1 MVWKLLRTDI
11 SKWQITA
18 YAIANIIGMLIAGLA
33 IQIYRDV
40 VPPGND
46 TSADPLGDIRYRVV
60 SRKST
65 QTLFGT
71 HPDGISE
78 EEIAAISRQP
88 WAAYAA
94 PFIPAGFDV
103 TVSLS
108 FGGNGFSTALFFEGV
123 PDEYLDI
130 KPRGWAFDPSAPE
143 VPIILP
149 RDYLALYNFGFA
161 PTRGLPTINERAASM
176 APLKV
181 TLSGN
186 GISKSLPGRIV
197 GFSSRL
203 NTIAV
208 PEDFVRWA
216 NAIFSPG
223 EPPAPT
229 RVIIR
234 MADPGNPEAGR
245 YLSSAG
251 LEESGGGETASRLSH
266 FLRVAAAA
274 VTGVGMLICLL
285 SAGMLVLSMFLL
297 LQKSRATLAGLINLG
312 YSPRNLAG
320 YYFRLILAVNVIVL
334 AISVT
339 ATTLIARSWQIR
351 LTDLGLGGTPI
362 WPTITA
368 MVATLAVLTLLS
380 GGITWR
386 VIGKI
391 WQK

>member
-1 MVWKLLRTDI
+1 MNPVLIQAIEPWRT
-11 SKWQITA
+11 
-18 YAIANIIGMLIAGLA
+18 
-33 IQIYRDV
+33 R
-40 VPPGND
+40 VPKIH
-46 TSADPLGDIRYRVV
+46 SRRVYSSFTGRRV
-60 SRKST
+60 
-65 QTLFGT
+65 
-71 HPDGISE
+71 I
-78 EEIAAISRQP
+78 
-88 WAAYAA
+88 
-94 PFIPAGFDV
+94 FD
-103 TVSLS
+103 
-108 FGGNGFSTALFFEGV
+108 
-123 PDEYLDI
+123 
-130 KPRGWAFDPSAPE
+130 
-143 VPIILP
+143 
-149 RDYLALYNFGFA
+149 
-161 PTRGLPTINERAASM
+161 
-176 APLKV
+176 PLKV

-208 PEDFVRWA
+208 PEEFVRWA

-339 ATTLIARSWQIR
+339 ATALIARSWQIR

>member
-40 VPPGND
+40 VPPGHD
-46 TSADPLGDIRYRVV
+46 TSADPLGDLRYRVV

-197 GFSSRL
+197 GLSSRL

-208 PEDFVRWA
+208 PEEIVRWA

>member
-108 FGGNGFSTALFFEGV
+108 SGGNGVSTALFFEGV

-197 GFSSRL
+197 GLSSRL

-208 PEDFVRWA
+208 PEEFVRWA

>member
-186 GISKSLPGRIV
+186 GISK
-197 GFSSRL
+197 
-203 NTIAV
+203 
-208 PEDFVRWA
+208 
-216 NAIFSPG
+216 
-223 EPPAPT
+223 
-229 RVIIR
+229 
-234 MADPGNPEAGR
+234 
-245 YLSSAG
+245 
-251 LEESGGGETASRLSH
+251 
-266 FLRVAAAA
+266 
-274 VTGVGMLICLL
+274 
-285 SAGMLVLSMFLL
+285 
-297 LQKSRATLAGLINLG
+297 
-312 YSPRNLAG
+312 
-320 YYFRLILAVNVIVL
+320 
-334 AISVT
+334 
-339 ATTLIARSWQIR
+339 
-351 LTDLGLGGTPI
+351 
-362 WPTITA
+362 
-368 MVATLAVLTLLS
+368 
-380 GGITWR
+380 
-386 VIGKI
+386 
-391 WQK
+391 